1 MKDLKVTRVR
11 YFETHRGL
19 GYECQTNV
27 TGMRIINEGTGGCT
41 WLQNHSGIK
50 PTSKD
55 WEKYTDAYLES
66 LIDNYEE
73 AKRSSNEIINT

>member
-1 MKDLKVTRVR
+1 MKDILKVTRVR

-27 TGMRIINEGTGGCT
+27 TGMRIINEGNGGCT

-50 PTSKD
+50 LTSED
-55 WEKYTDAYLES
+55 WEKYNDECLES
-66 LIDNYEE
+66 LIDTYEQS
-73 AKRSSNEIINT
+73 RSKT